1 MPITNHMDRSRPG
14 TASEA
19 VPEATGRSGRNVI
32 GEAIP
37 NAGIARSDSPCSS
50 PRACSHRRALAAA
63 AIVVALGAAAPAGIA
78 YAQGER
84 LYFGITGLATQ
95 LGVTLNKSVDTRA
108 PDTLVPEPRR
118 GQLLEDHAASDSTL
132 YGGGLLAGYRLPI
145 LGNALSVSV
154 EFDLANDSG
163 SVEGQL
169 QGVGM
174 SAGRNQLGESW
185 PDRWEYHGDG
195 NYGVSVRLSFVPN
208 LLSDWDTNV
217 YVLAGMRRIEGEFST
232 SFDGCLSPTPCS
244 SAADTPN
251 FVSGTDSRSLG
262 LQGWTAA
269 VGIERRLWL
278 SFAVRIELRRTQYD
292 NESWVTPFDDVG
304 VTVPTAVGTEQT
316 GIVVGF
322 ARYF

>member
-1 MPITNHMDRSRPG
+1 MDLSRPG
-14 TASEA
+14 TASGA
-19 VPEATGRSGRNVI
+19 VPEATVRSGRNVI
-32 GEAIP
+32 RESIP
-37 NAGIARSDSPCSS
+37 NADVARWDSACSS

-63 AIVVALGAAAPAGIA
+63 AIVFALGTAAPAGIA
-78 YAQGER
+78 YAQSER
-84 LYFGITGLATQ
+84 LYLGVTGLATQ
-95 LGVTLNKSVDTRA
+95 LGASLNKSVDTRA

-118 GQLLEDHAASDSTL
+118 GQLLDDNDANNSFV

-169 QGVGM
+169 QGIGM

-185 PDRWEYHGDG
+185 PDRWEYHGDR

-232 SFDGCLSPTPCS
+232 RFDGCLSPTPCS
-244 SAADTPN
+244 SAADTPD
-251 FVSGTDSRSLG
+251 FVSGTDSRNLG
-262 LQGWTAA
+262 LEGWTAA

-278 SFAVRIELRRTQYD
+278 RFAVRVELRHTQYD
-292 NESWVTPFDDVG
+292 DKSWVTPFDDLG

-316 GIVVGF
+316 GIVIGI